1 VQKHDSDICINPC
14 ADCKAYY
21 STLIL
26 FDVLVLD
33 GFCAIIYFIFWRDV
47 EVTAELVL
55 SFYLIVQSPLLI
67 VWLSWSLAC
76 TPSCMK
82 LMPEQ

>member
-1 VQKHDSDICINPC
+1 MIVIYALIHVLIVK
-14 ADCKAYY
+14 
-21 STLIL
+21 LIL

-33 GFCAIIYFIFWRDV
+33 GLCAISYFIFWRDV
-47 EVTAELVL
+47 EGTAELVL

-67 VWLSWSLAC
+67 VWSSWSLA
-76 TPSCMK
+76 CMK